1 MSNKSRNARRNPGPN
16 PVLIGGAVAGVLVLV
31 ILAVIFIANNDSGD
45 NSTDV
50 PVEAREYGA
59 ITVNGQALPS
69 MSDSGADAAVGMPA
83 PTVISERAA
92 GTTRLEPGAD
102 GQPIVAVFVA
112 HWCPH
117 CQREVPLLVD
127 LAGQGVF
134 DGVHL
139 VAIATSSDPNKPNF
153 PPSAW
158 LEDEQWPSDVLYDDQ
173 SSSAAAAYGLT
184 GFPMIV
190 FIGADGNVV
199 SRLAG
204 EQPAT
209 AIQAEV
215 AKITGTATGS

>member
-1 MSNKSRNARRNPGPN
+1 MSNKTKNARRGAAGPN
-16 PVLIGGAVAGVLVLV
+16 PVLIGSAIFGVIVLV
-31 ILAVIFIANNDSGD
+31 ILAIVFIANNDSNN

-59 ITVNGQALPS
+59 ISVDGQPLPRLG
-69 MSDSGADAAVGMPA
+69 DGPDAAVGQPA

-92 GTTRLEPGAD
+92 GTTRLQPGAD

-127 LAGQGVF
+127 LARQGTF

-139 VAIATSSDPNKPNF
+139 VAVATSSDPSKPNF

-158 LEDEQWPSDVLYDDQ
+158 LEDELWPGDVLYDDQ
-173 SSSAAAAYGLT
+173 SSSAAAAYGLS

-190 FIGADGNVV
+190 FINADGTVA
-199 SRLAG
+199 SRISG
-204 EQPAT
+204 EQPAE
-209 AIQAEV
+209 AIQTEV
-215 AKITGTATGS
+215 AKITGSGAG